1 MGVLAYILIR
11 THAGK
16 AKSVAE
22 SLSKLAACRNV
33 CTVTGRY
40 DVIMLM
46 EAESLEA
53 LGKTVV
59 ETIHKIDG
67 IERTETAIVV

>member
-1 MGVLAYILIR
+1 MSVLAYVLIR

-16 AKSVAE
+16 AKNVAE
-22 SLSKLAACRNV
+22 SLARLSGCRNV

-40 DVIMLM
+40 DVILLL

-53 LGKTVV
+53 LAKTIV
-59 ETIHKIDG
+59 ETVHKIEG

>member
-1 MGVLAYILIR
+1 MAVLAYVLIR

-16 AKSVAE
+16 TKSVAE
-22 SLSKLAACRNV
+22 ELSKLSECKNV

-40 DVIMLM
+40 DIIMLL

-53 LGKTVV
+53 LGKTIV
-59 ETIHKIDG
+59 EKIHKVEG
-67 IERTETAIVV
+67 VERTETAIVV